1 MSHWVLPLVLMLAPL
16 LTLPLSRPLL
26 RSALSDW

>member
-1 MSHWVLPLVLMLAPL
+1 MSHWVLPLMLILAPL

-26 RSALSDW
+26 PSALSDW